1 MGLDDMQEK
10 MDSKKP
16 YFGALVCQ
24 LTFAGM
30 SLFSKAAFTS
40 DMNIYIFLFYRQA
53 LGTIVLLP
61 LTIFIY

>member
-1 MGLDDMQEK
+1 MEKK

-30 SLFSKAAFTS
+30 SLFSKAAFVS
-40 DMNIYIFLFYRQA
+40 GMNTYIFLFYRQA
-53 LGTIVLLP
+53 FGSIVLLP
-61 LTIFIY
+61 LTIYFAR